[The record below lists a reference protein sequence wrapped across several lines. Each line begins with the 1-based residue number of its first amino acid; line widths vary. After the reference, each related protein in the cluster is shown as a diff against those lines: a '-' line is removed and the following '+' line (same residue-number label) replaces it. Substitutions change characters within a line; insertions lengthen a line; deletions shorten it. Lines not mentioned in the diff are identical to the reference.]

1 MLSLYYLIPRKLR
14 ENSRKLQNPCTG
26 LQIKKELKP
35 FTSYQPC
42 NFRKKTSKRLSKQSF
57 VSKDKPFLKCFL
69 WSLKSCFETRILL
82 KFPHVC
88 DNVTLLLLR
97 RFYCIQ
103 RARDVSLLGAGLATA
118 ENSNV
123 WPRAER
129 RDQRTEWGVRS
140 GGSDTNKRP

>member
-103 RARDVSLLGAGLATA
+103 REMFPCSALGLRLLRIVMCGPG
-118 ENSNV
+118 
-123 WPRAER
+123 PRGETR
-129 RDQRTEWGVRS
+129 GPEWGVRS